1 VSDTQ
6 PSATDV
12 DRSGDDPARHDPV
25 RPGQVA
31 PSNRWDELAVPD
43 LGTWTPTRRVSV
55 VLPYYEAPAELEITL
70 AALARQTY
78 PRELTQFIVADDGS
92 SPPLTLPEGHRG
104 LDITVVHQ
112 EDRGFGLAR
121 VRNLGASVADGDVLV
136 FLDCDMVPEPEH
148 LEAHARWHHV
158 CDHALT
164 LGFRQHV
171 EFDGI
176 GPDEVDAAAASGG
189 LGGLFEGRSRREP
202 AWLVEHLARMD
213 ELRGED
219 DDLFRAVTGGNLGIR
234 AATFASV
241 GGFDAS
247 FTQWGCEDTDLGHRC
262 FLAGALLVPERAAA
276 CWHQGDSGGLEPH
289 ERASLVEQRARLAQT
304 VPQRGFRRIGR
315 GRSFR
320 IPQLVVEVTVGTE
333 PHATITGTLE
343 SVMASELHDLEI
355 VLTLPEDHPDH
366 RRLEREWAGDPR
378 VVDRLRDDHAW
389 SPYRLQLPVGARL
402 HPRTLDAIVWR
413 FIDRKD
419 RLGVLRLTVPDRP
432 PSETHAL
439 AVSTRAIGRA
449 RLATGDIQ
457 AAGTPPVT
465 GDALTETLQAAGELF
480 GQHWSSGAD
489 VGLSWAPVEELER
502 LRTWR
507 PKDAAV
513 WPPDAGDA
521 SGAGR
526 AAAASG
532 GRRTDPAERRPRS
545 SSGSRSSGSSGTA
558 ATTEVEQGPVGA
570 SAGAPTAG
578 GTAGEP
584 DASTTAAVGLG
595 PRLRRRLRR
604 HLPDPVVRVLR
615 RLLRRLG

>member
-1 VSDTQ
+1 MSDTQ

-12 DRSGDDPARHDPV
+12 DRSGDDPARHAEV

-31 PSNRWDELAVPD
+31 PGNRWDELEVPD
-43 LGTWTPTRRVSV
+43 LGAWTPTRRVSV

-78 PRELTQFIVADDGS
+78 PRELTQVIVADDGS
-92 SPPLTLPEGHRG
+92 SPPLTLPQGHRG

-121 VRNLGASVADGDVLV
+121 ARNTGAAVADGDVLV

-158 CDHALT
+158 CDHALS

-202 AWLVEHLARMD
+202 AWLVETLGRMD

-219 DDLFRAVTGGNLGIR
+219 DDLFRTVTGGNLGIR
-234 AATFASV
+234 AATFAAV

-247 FTQWGCEDTDLGHRC
+247 FTQWGSEDTDLGHRC
-262 FLAGALLVPERAAA
+262 FLAGTLLVPERAAA

-304 VPQRGFRRIGR
+304 IPQRGFRRIGR

-343 SVMASELHDLEI
+343 SVLASELHDLEI
-355 VLTLPEDHPDH
+355 VLTVPEDHPDH

-378 VVDRLRDDHAW
+378 VVDRLRDDHAC

-413 FIDRKD
+413 FIDPKG

-432 PSETHAL
+432 PSEAHAL
-439 AVSTRAIGRA
+439 AVSTRAVGRA
-449 RLATGDIQ
+449 RLAAGDVH

-465 GDALTETLQAAGELF
+465 GDVLTEALQAAGELF

-489 VGLSWAPVEELER
+489 VGLSWAPVDELER

-513 WPPDAGDA
+513 WPPDADET
-521 SGAGR
+521 SGAGSTAATSGDRHTEPVGHRTR
-526 AAAASG
+526 A
-532 GRRTDPAERRPRS
+532 
-545 SSGSRSSGSSGTA
+545 SSGSRSSTSSGPAATAEVDQSPTAASSGTRSA
-558 ATTEVEQGPVGA
+558 GETDA
-570 SAGAPTAG
+570 SA
-578 GTAGEP
+578 
-584 DASTTAAVGLG
+584 TAAAGLG

-604 HLPDPVVRVLR
+604 HLPDPVVR
-615 RLLRRLG
+615 LLRRLRRRLG